1 MNKRI
6 IERAQ
11 EVFDIEIDALQTLR
25 GNLGDGF
32 EKMVARCKETVQSGG
47 KLVFTGVGKSGYIGK
62 KIAATLSSVG
72 SPSVFM
78 HPVEA
83 RHGDLGI
90 IQKHDLL
97 IALSYSGE
105 TEELLVVL
113 TPAKRL
119 GIELVAITASA
130 ESTLGKMSDLVV
142 EMPVPR
148 EACPFNLAPTA
159 TTTALLVLGDALAM
173 VLLDCL
179 GFTKNDY
186 GRLHPGGAIGRM
198 VTMRATDIMRDVEHS
213 ALVKTTD
220 QVREGLFRM
229 SHARCGSAIVVDDDR
244 RLLGI
249 FTDGDFRRWA
259 AKDMT
264 VLERTMGEVMTANPV
279 SISSGSLAV
288 EVMKL
293 LEKKHIDDV
302 VVTDDDGR
310 VAGFI
315 DVQDLPGLKLM

>member
-1 MNKRI
+1 MKKTI
-6 IERAQ
+6 LERAR
-11 EVFDIEIDALQTLR
+11 EVFDTESCGIAAVRD
-25 GNLGDGF
+25 NLGESF
-32 EKMVARCKETVQSGG
+32 EALVERCMKTLSAGG
-47 KLVFTGVGKSGYIGK
+47 KLVLTGVGKSGYIGK

-83 RHGDLGI
+83 RHGDLGML
-90 IQKHDLL
+90 QANDLL

-105 TEELLVVL
+105 TEELLAVL

-119 GIELVAITASA
+119 GIELVSITASA
-130 ESTLGKMSDLVV
+130 GSSLGKMSDLVV
-142 EMPVPR
+142 EMPVPK
-148 EACPFNLAPTA
+148 EACPFNLAPTT

-173 VLLDCL
+173 VLLDEH

-198 VTMRATDIMRDVEHS
+198 VTLRAEDIMRGRDRSAIVHS
-213 ALVKTTD
+213 DAT
-220 QVREGLFRM
+220 VRDAIIRM
-229 SHARCGSAIVVDDDR
+229 SGARCGSAIVEDAEQ
-244 RLLGI
+244 RLSGI

-259 AKDMT
+259 EKDMT
-264 VLERTMGEVMTANPV
+264 VLERSMGEVMTPNPV
-279 SISSGSLAV
+279 AVRAEQLAV
-288 EVMKL
+288 EVLKV
-293 LEKKHIDDV
+293 LESRHIDDIV
-302 VVTDDDGR
+302 VLDSDGR